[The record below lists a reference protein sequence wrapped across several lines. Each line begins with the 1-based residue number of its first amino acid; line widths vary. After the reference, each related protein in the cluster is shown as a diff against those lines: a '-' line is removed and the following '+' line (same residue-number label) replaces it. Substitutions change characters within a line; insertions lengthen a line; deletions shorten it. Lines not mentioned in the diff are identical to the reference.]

1 MATMYGDRWQNLGRD
16 IGGGGQGVILRVFDT
31 LDPSKPEYALK
42 RLKRGERDARFL
54 SEIEALRKINHPNVI
69 KIIDYSRASS
79 HTDTEP
85 CWFVMPIASG
95 NLEDRKGL
103 YKGNLD
109 AVVRV
114 AFQLADALVATHTQ
128 GIVHR
133 DVKPANILFPRLD
146 HDVWLSDFGICHLD
160 TAEKRVTEFGE
171 VVGPRGLHGARVRPG
186 GQLPVTVAVVC
197 TRRKGD
203 YYMLSGGGIIAREQ
217 LGAPDYIAAFAKSQP
232 HRLLQT
238 LLSRMIAPLDRR
250 IELASEVREELRRI
264 EQWEEHARTLALT
277 PETLVSIDAAQH
289 KATDQVRIQSENR
302 AIRESQDALINTVS
316 ASIMGLVER
325 RDG

>member
-1 MATMYGDRWQNLGRD
+1 MATIYGDRWKNLGQD
-16 IGGGGQGVILRVFDT
+16 IGGGAQAVVMRVCDM
-31 LDPSKPEYALK
+31 LDPSKTEYALK
-42 RLKRGERDARFL
+42 RLKKSERCARFL
-54 SEIEALRKINHPNVI
+54 SEIEALKKINHPNVI
-69 KIIDYSRASS
+69 KIIDHSRASS

-114 AFQLADALVATHTQ
+114 ASQLADALVAAHTQ

-133 DVKPANILFPRLD
+133 DVKPANILFPRVD
-146 HDVWLSDFGICHLD
+146 HDIWLSDFGICHGAVEERL
-160 TAEKRVTEFGE
+160 TLTGE
-171 VVGPRGLHGARVRPG
+171 VVGPRGFTAPELESG
-186 GQLPVTVAVVC
+186 GQLPVTGAADLYSLGKVI
-197 TRRKGD
+197 

-217 LGAPDYIAAFAKSQP
+217 LGAPDYIAAFAKSQR

-250 IELASEVREELRRI
+250 IKLASEVREELRRI

-277 PETLVSIDAAQH
+277 PETLASIDAAQR
-289 KATDQVRIQSENR
+289 KATDQVRIYPK
-302 AIRESQDALINTVS
+302 TVQFVRVR
-316 ASIMGLVER
+316 MP
-325 RDG
+325 